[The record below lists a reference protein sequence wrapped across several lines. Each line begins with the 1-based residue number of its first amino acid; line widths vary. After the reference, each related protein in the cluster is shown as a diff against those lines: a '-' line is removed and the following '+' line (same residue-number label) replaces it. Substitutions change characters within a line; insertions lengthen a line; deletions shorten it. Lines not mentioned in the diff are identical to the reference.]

1 MPLPAIRAVQDA
13 QRVCI
18 GALRFLHFQDSL
30 FRSFLG
36 GFELDCEVL
45 QACNTVVVF
54 GFQSERSMRVSMA
67 IVTPIN
73 G

>member
-1 MPLPAIRAVQDA
+1 
-13 QRVCI
+13 
-18 GALRFLHFQDSL
+18 LRFLHFQDSL